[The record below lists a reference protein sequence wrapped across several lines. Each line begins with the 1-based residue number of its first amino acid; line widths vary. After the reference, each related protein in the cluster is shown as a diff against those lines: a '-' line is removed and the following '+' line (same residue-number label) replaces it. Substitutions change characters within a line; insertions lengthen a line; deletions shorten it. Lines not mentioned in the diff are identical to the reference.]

1 MEDQEREAERDI
13 AGGFQGYRVCQ
24 DASLEIFHSL
34 TAESRLGD
42 GKERAG
48 SASGS
53 YPASRSLLSALSLSH
68 DSFQAGCSF
77 RRKGCRCRTVSLT
90 YSPVPLPVL
99 ISLTGNI
106 TSLLLKRTLV
116 VLVKT

>member
-53 YPASRSLLSALSLSH
+53 YPASRSLLSACHFLMIAFRQDAHLGEKDADAGLS
-68 DSFQAGCSF
+68 
-77 RRKGCRCRTVSLT
+77 
-90 YSPVPLPVL
+90 P
-99 ISLTGNI
+99 
-106 TSLLLKRTLV
+106 
-116 VLVKT
+116 